1 MDISFSKKKR
11 RVSKKGL
18 PPGSKIYTGGVSND
32 KVTITV
38 HKYSETYFEKYEINT
53 DEIEDL
59 FSDKNNNIWVD
70 LDGIHDVE
78 KVVLICEK
86 LGIHLLH
93 QEDILNV
100 FQRPKLE
107 EEDDYT
113 MLIVKMIHPLNEV
126 SMSSDVEQLGFI
138 LKENILITF
147 QEKTGDVFD
156 SVRERLFKAGSRLR
170 LKNVDY
176 LYYVLFD
183 VVVDS
188 YIENLIKLEEVQERM
203 EEEMILEIS
212 QYDLKN
218 IQALKKVLL
227 EHKKAIWPLKEL
239 MPKLI
244 RSNKHWVKEEN
255 HKFFFDLHDHVL
267 QSNEMLDSQM
277 ELHNGIKDLYLHK
290 MNREINNVMKMLT
303 IISTIFIPLTFIA
316 GVYGMN
322 FKNMPEIYTEYG
334 YFITVGCMIVIG
346 LSLFIYF
353 RLKKWT

>member
-1 MDISFSKKKR
+1 MGISFSKKKR
-11 RVSKKGL
+11 RISKKGL
-18 PPGSKIYTGGVSND
+18 PPGSKIYTGGGSENEVS
-32 KVTITV
+32 ITV
-38 HKYSETYFEKYEINT
+38 HKYRENYLEKFVIHTEEIDEVFSEKE
-53 DEIEDL
+53 
-59 FSDKNNNIWVD
+59 NNIWVD
-70 LDGIHDVE
+70 IDGIHDVE
-78 KVVLICEK
+78 KVVHICEK
-86 LGIHLLH
+86 LDIHLLH

-113 MLIVKMIHPLNEV
+113 LLILKMIHPLNEV
-126 SMSSDVEQLGFI
+126 QMSSEVEQLGFV
-138 LKENILITF
+138 LKDNILITF

-156 SVRERLFKAGSRLR
+156 PIRERFQKTGSRIR
-170 LKNVDY
+170 AKNVDY
-176 LYYVLFD
+176 LCYVLFD

-188 YIENLIKLEEVQERM
+188 YIENLIKLEEVQDKM

-212 QYDLKN
+212 KYDLQN

-239 MPKLI
+239 MPKLL
-244 RSNKHWVKEEN
+244 RSNKNWVKEEN
-255 HKFFFDLHDHVL
+255 HKYFYDLHDHVL
-267 QSNEMLDSQM
+267 QAHEMLDSQM
-277 ELHNGIKDLYLHK
+277 EVHNGIKDLYLHR

-334 YFITVGCMIVIG
+334 YFITVGIMIIIG
-346 LSLFIYF
+346 VSFFVYF